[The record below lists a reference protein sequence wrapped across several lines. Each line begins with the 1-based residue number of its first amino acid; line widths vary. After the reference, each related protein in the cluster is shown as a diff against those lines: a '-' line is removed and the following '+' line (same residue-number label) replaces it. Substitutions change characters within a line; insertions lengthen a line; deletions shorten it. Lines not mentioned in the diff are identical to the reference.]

1 MDFACPKCRFLG
13 AAIDADGS
21 RRCMSCGHVWVS
33 GFAYPEPP
41 AAHGVVAPSP
51 GRRVGLAILAGVV
64 AVFVL
69 VVIAII
75 TLSATGGS
83 NGTEPYLQPEPA
95 PAVDYPVATGPLAAE
110 LGVPVTGEIW
120 GSSWWLIEY
129 RNTGGGTISF
139 PKLIALF
146 KDADGN
152 VIDRVEATSNVY
164 SLPPGDSAWILV
176 TPAKA
181 KGASAT
187 FDMMPPE
194 GMQEW
199 SAVTKRLELSDFR
212 VDDNPDIP
220 DYGFLSGKLRNTS
233 GRSMESVLVQAV
245 GYDAKDQP
253 CAYTLGYAEGTPLA
267 AGATT
272 GFRISAGTWQ
282 KQKPARW
289 EIHAWGTVTR

>member
-64 AVFVL
+64 GVFVL

-83 NGTEPYLQPEPA
+83 YDTDPYLQPEPA
-95 PAVDYPVATGPLAAE
+95 PVMEYAALTGPLAAE
-110 LGVPVTGEIW
+110 LGTPITGDIW
-120 GSSWWLIEY
+120 DSSWWLIEY

-139 PKLIALF
+139 PKVIAVF
-146 KDADGN
+146 KDATGN

-176 TPAKA
+176 QPAKA
-181 KGASAT
+181 KGATAT
-187 FDMMPPE
+187 FEMAPVE
-194 GMQEW
+194 GVQEW

-212 VDDNPDIP
+212 VKDNPEIP
-220 DYGFLSGKLRNTS
+220 GFELLSGKLRNTS

-245 GYDAKDQP
+245 GYDAKDRP
-253 CAYTLGYAEGTPLA
+253 CAYTLGYADGKELP

-272 GFRISAGTWQ
+272 GFKMNGGTWQ
-282 KQKPARW
+282 TQKPARW
-289 EIHAWGTVTR
+289 EIHAWGTLAR